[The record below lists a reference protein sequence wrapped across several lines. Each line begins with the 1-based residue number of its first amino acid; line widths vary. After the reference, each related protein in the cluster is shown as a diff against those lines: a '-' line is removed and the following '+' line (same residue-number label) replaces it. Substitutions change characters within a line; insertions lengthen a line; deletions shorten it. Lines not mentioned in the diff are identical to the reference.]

1 MNAKVMREIIKYF
14 YPLVIILLLLIFK
27 IISFFNFIFC
37 YLAYCTI
44 IYLNTKTYLFF
55 VKTEFNEKLL
65 EKCPS
70 IKNPCFKQ
78 YFFLPFTFCQFLLGE
93 FCKYS
98 KSDNKN
104 KLLFEEE
111 KIDDE
116 GTSLYWGYY
125 EKTGINHRNP
135 VLFILPGITG
145 NYEDT
150 YIQNTTIEALNNNY
164 DVVIFQM
171 RTLSS
176 EMKMPKNKYV
186 DFYEDINKSLI
197 KIKNKNKNI
206 IHAIG
211 FSYGANLLCGYLG
224 NKNLE
229 TNYIE
234 GGIAISNP
242 FDLYFSQRFGEDTL
256 YESLI
261 SYFEKK
267 SYMKAVNSLNKNAK
281 TKKELINVDILN
293 LDYYVKT
300 FDTEFFGKIL
310 GYKNG
315 DDYYKGISSAKYIK
329 NINKPLLVIHSKDDP
344 ICTYKGIPMDD
355 ICENKNIIF
364 ILTDK
369 GGHTCF
375 VENGND
381 FSLSTKQWIFKPA
394 FEFINYLKNVNLTL

>member
-1 MNAKVMREIIKYF
+1 
-14 YPLVIILLLLIFK
+14 
-27 IISFFNFIFC
+27 
-37 YLAYCTI
+37 
-44 IYLNTKTYLFF
+44 

-70 IKNPCFKQ
+70 IKNPRFKQ

-93 FCKYS
+93 FCKVS

-104 KLLFEEE
+104 KLLFEQE

-145 NYEDT
+145 SCEDT

-267 SYMKAVNSLNKNAK
+267 
-281 TKKELINVDILN
+281 TI
-293 LDYYVKT
+293 
-300 FDTEFFGKIL
+300 
-310 GYKNG
+310 
-315 DDYYKGISSAKYIK
+315 
-329 NINKPLLVIHSKDDP
+329 
-344 ICTYKGIPMDD
+344 
-355 ICENKNIIF
+355 
-364 ILTDK
+364 
-369 GGHTCF
+369 
-375 VENGND
+375 
-381 FSLSTKQWIFKPA
+381 
-394 FEFINYLKNVNLTL
+394 